1 MNEHNELNSLQ
12 CAQGHLGRE
21 KEERG
26 SGEQACGVAA
36 YDSYFFRAARGVR
49 RVLDRGAETPLG
61 TPAPVANSLQ
71 ICPLH
76 VGNARAEAA
85 WQVRDLLL
93 LESHRDTGQRRSSTA
108 ADGGFEGDKALQ
120 ASFLLRREA
129 ATGGRARRRRTKT
142 VHPAAGPRR
151 QSSSSSSDTLG
162 PGASK
167 LASLRRPSCI
177 SKSATAGVE
186 AACRTVPGSE
196 PGDVVL

>member
-1 MNEHNELNSLQ
+1 MSGIRSSAPMWGE
-12 CAQGHLGRE
+12 RI
-21 KEERG
+21 EERQRAA
-26 SGEQACGVAA
+26 SCWKQACGVAA
-36 YDSYFFRAARGVR
+36 YDSCFVRAARGVR
-49 RVLDRGAETPLG
+49 CVLGRGAETPLG
-61 TPAPVANSLQ
+61 TPAACRQCEGRGS
-71 ICPLH
+71 
-76 VGNARAEAA
+76 

-93 LESHRDTGQRRSSTA
+93 LESHRDTGQRRSPTA

-142 VHPAAGPRR
+142 VQPAAGPRR
-151 QSSSSSSDTLG
+151 QSSSSSSDTRG